1 MKTTILA
8 SGSKGNS
15 TFVEVDNHRFLIDLG
30 VSCRYIEKK
39 LKEINIE
46 PKSIKN
52 ILITHTHNDHI
63 CGLPSFYKK
72 YQPTIYILPSM
83 LKDLKLILGDFKYEF
98 FSESN
103 IIDETLIEIIKTSH
117 DKEESIGFLIN
128 NKLVY
133 ITDTG
138 YINKKYFNLI
148 KNKEIYILES
158 NHDVEMLLNGKYYY
172 HLKQRILSD
181 KGHLSNKVASQYLS
195 KLIGE
200 QTKYIIL
207 VHLSEENNTEE
218 RVLETLL
225 SHIDK
230 NNVEKIIVA
239 EQYDRTELVEV

>member
-1 MKTTILA
+1 MI
-8 SGSKGNS
+8 
-15 TFVEVDNHRFLIDLG
+15 FL
-30 VSCRYIEKK
+30 EN
-39 LKEINIE
+39 E
-46 PKSIKN
+46 
-52 ILITHTHNDHI
+52 
-63 CGLPSFYKK
+63 
-72 YQPTIYILPSM
+72 Q
-83 LKDLKLILGDFKYEF
+83 DFFE
-98 FSESN
+98 
-103 IIDETLIEIIKTSH
+103 
-117 DKEESIGFLIN
+117 LIN

-239 EQYDRTELVEV
+239 EQYDRTELVEVWLK